1 MQYWVRRDPLKDK
14 VRNVTKEIKEKK
26 SGILKILSCRFDPID
41 MTYLA
46 TLEQKL
52 ILQKLWEKKTVWD
65 YINPKHVSDR
75 WTKWKKIFTVLKS
88 NKKKME

>member
-52 ILQKLWEKKTVWD
+52 ILQKL
-65 YINPKHVSDR
+65 
-75 WTKWKKIFTVLKS
+75 
-88 NKKKME
+88 